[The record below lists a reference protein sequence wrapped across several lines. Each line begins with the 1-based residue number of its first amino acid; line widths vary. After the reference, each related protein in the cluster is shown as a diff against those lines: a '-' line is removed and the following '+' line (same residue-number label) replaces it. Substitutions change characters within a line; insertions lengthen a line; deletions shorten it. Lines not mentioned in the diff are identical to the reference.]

1 MKYYYSKYNTIT
13 TLTNFRNPRV
23 IYTSSDTFEVIT
35 GVCRN
40 YTFDNVNGF
49 SAAGSIFAY
58 TGSDARQGDI
68 IYRVISQISMIEYKV
83 IEPYVEPDT
92 VKFYVYISEYGCD
105 YDTIY
110 SKGELIEEGIIAE
123 DGTYPD
129 NGRHTDGY
137 WYVKGAL
144 VAPNIP
150 VKVNS
155 KWHNSE
161 SFVKVNGTWKQ
172 VTEAFVKIDG
182 EWETIKN

>member
-23 IYTSSDTFEVIT
+23 IYTSGDTFEVIT

-49 SAAGSIFAY
+49 SAAGDIFNY
-58 TGSDARQGDI
+58 TDAVEGDI
-68 IYRVISQISMIEYKV
+68 VYKVESQISMIEYEIGETDIKN
-83 IEPYVEPDT
+83 
-92 VKFYVYISEYGCD
+92 FYVYISGYGCD